1 VINAAAQVGTF
12 NNSNSYPQ
20 EKIYLHTNS
29 NFFLTGESLVFKIY
43 CLDEDSNLISSLS
56 KVGYVELT
64 DKENRS
70 IYKQKIDLQ
79 KGIGTSSIFL
89 SSTLKTATYKLISY
103 TQWMR
108 NKQTFFE
115 ENIFIVN
122 PFSNKLTSTDSLKLT
137 NYNTSFTKNS
147 RLLNLSSDKKIY
159 QKREKVVLNFNT
171 NISEN
176 VSISVRKFDSIE
188 IPDKINSLK
197 FIANF
202 KHSNTSSKKAYL
214 PELRG
219 SLFKGAIASNTNTDL
234 FNKKIGLSFIGEN
247 KITKI
252 SLTDSLGVFYFNI
265 NKPFDANEV
274 IIELLEEDNK
284 NYTISLITDND
295 LEKKFD
301 NFDELLLTENIRK
314 IIKQRSLYTQIENG
328 YNEVKLPTLKPV
340 LKNEYVFQENENKVI
355 YNLDEYERFKTIKEV
370 AVEILQDVWIR
381 KKKDNYTFNL
391 RDVNLESNTE
401 LETLLIVDGFI
412 VYNHSDFIYFDA
424 LKIKSI
430 EIVKEK
436 YHFGAKIYQGIINI
450 ETFKN
455 QFKPSFPNK
464 NKFTLLKESTPK
476 SYFNPD
482 YSIAEAKR
490 IPDFRTQLY
499 WNSDL
504 NNDTISFY
512 TSDISG
518 TFEAIIEG
526 FTKEGT
532 VIYEKIV
539 FTVK

>member
-1 VINAAAQVGTF
+1 MSAAAQVGTF
-12 NNSNSYPQ
+12 NNIDSYPQ
-20 EKIYLHTNS
+20 EKIYVHTNS

-43 CLDEDSNLISSLS
+43 CLDKDSNQMSSLS
-56 KVGYVELT
+56 KVGYVELI

-70 IYKQKIDLQ
+70 IYKQKINLN
-79 KGIGTSSIFL
+79 KGIGTGAIFL

-108 NKQTFFE
+108 NKQNFFE

-122 PFSNKLTSTDSLKLT
+122 PFSNKLTSTDSLKLN
-137 NYNTSFTKNS
+137 NYNTSFTENS
-147 RLLNLSSDKKIY
+147 TLLDLSSDKKIY

-171 NISEN
+171 NNSEN
-176 VSISVRKFDSIE
+176 VSISVRKYDSIE
-188 IPDKINSLK
+188 IPNKINSLK
-197 FIANF
+197 FIENF
-202 KHSNTSSKKAYL
+202 KHSNTNSKKTYL

-219 SLFKGAIASNTNTDL
+219 SLFKGVVTSDTNLDL

-252 SLTDSLGVFYFNI
+252 SVTDSLGVFYFNI
-265 NKPFDANEV
+265 NQPFDANEV
-274 IIELLEEDNK
+274 IIEVLEEDNK

-295 LEKKFD
+295 LEKQFE

-314 IIKQRSLYTQIENG
+314 IIKQRSLYTQIENA

-340 LKNEYVFQENENKVI
+340 LKNEYVFQENENKII

-412 VYNHSDFIYFDA
+412 LHNHTDFIDFDA

-436 YHFGAKIYQGIINI
+436 YLFGAKIYQGIINVA
-450 ETFKN
+450 TFKN
-455 QFKPSFPNK
+455 KFEPSINNK
-464 NKFTLLKESTPK
+464 NKFILLKESNPK
-476 SYFNPD
+476 TSFNPD
-482 YSIAEAKR
+482 YTAAENKR
-490 IPDFRTQLY
+490 IPDFRTQLL
-499 WNSDL
+499 WSSNITD
-504 NNDTISFY
+504 DIISFY
-512 TSDISG
+512 TSDVTG

-532 VIYEKIV
+532 AIYEKII
-539 FTVK
+539 FAVK